1 MLTWL
6 SIYPC
11 RARGCHSLSLSHNSI
26 LSFTQRWRA
35 EGNGPF
41 SLECIQHNLIIS
53 RCIVTVVSR
62 RHTSFLIR
70 RGQAGSFVSF
80 FLSFCYSLNDTG
92 SWQYSNLKYFFILHS
107 FLWFIL
113 PSLFFSSLFTFSAA
127 NATRKSLLN
136 STSSVL
142 PQHNVRCWYYAF
154 RISYFHIP
162 AYIANLLQ

>member
-35 EGNGPF
+35 GGNGPF

-70 RGQAGSFVSF
+70 RKQVESFVSF
-80 FLSFCYSLNDTG
+80 FLLSFPYDTG
-92 SWQYSNLKYFFILHS
+92 SWQYSNLKYFLSSTLSFDLFCLHFS
-107 FLWFIL
+107 F
-113 PSLFFSSLFTFSAA
+113 PPFSH
-127 NATRKSLLN
+127 
-136 STSSVL
+136 SVL
-142 PQHNVRCWYYAF
+142 QMRHGKVSWIQHLLYCHNIMFVDIML

-162 AYIANLLQ
+162 AYIANLLL